1 MADDPLTQTF
11 AAPADPT
18 RRAVLIR
25 PAEDGATVNEVAEPF
40 DMSLQAVSEH
50 LEVLEAAGLI
60 SPGRDAPAG
69 PTHSVPSVIHPGMTL
84 GTDAATTWP
93 GGRRA
98 SRGIRARPG

>member
-1 MADDPLTQTF
+1 M
-11 AAPADPT
+11 
-18 RRAVLIR
+18 
-25 PAEDGATVNEVAEPF
+25 NEVAEPF

-50 LEVLEAAGLI
+50 LEVLEAADSI
-60 SPGRDAPAG
+60 SSPGRDAAQAG